1 MSTKAPLID
10 RAIASARRDAYR
22 AAAGMTSRELKA
34 GVQAYRDAVPGPVT
48 GEALV
53 QLRMIRTVVSQRV
66 RSTRSRS
73 RAALEFQRSRAGR

>member
-1 MSTKAPLID
+1 MSNAPVID
-10 RAIASARRDAYR
+10 RALAHYRRSAYR
-22 AAAGMTSRELKA
+22 AAAGMTTSELRA
-34 GVQAYRDAVPGPVT
+34 CEPAYRAQVAGPVT

-53 QLRMIRTVVSQRV
+53 QLRMIRTIVAQRV

>member
-1 MSTKAPLID
+1 MSTQAPLID

-22 AAAGMTSRELKA
+22 AAAGMTTRELKT
-34 GVQAYRDAVPGPVT
+34 GVHAYQEAVPGPVT

-53 QLRMIRTVVSQRV
+53 QLRMVRTIVAQRV